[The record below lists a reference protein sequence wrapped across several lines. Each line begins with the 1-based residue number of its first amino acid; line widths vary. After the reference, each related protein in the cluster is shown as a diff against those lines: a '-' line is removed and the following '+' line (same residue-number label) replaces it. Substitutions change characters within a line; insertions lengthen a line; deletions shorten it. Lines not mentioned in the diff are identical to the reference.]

1 MEWIVKIEDE
11 KNQRIKIQFSPMTE
25 SIFFYG
31 EARVKNNEW
40 SVFSE
45 ETHKMT
51 IELEQIQE
59 CMEKV
64 VVKMRERLK
73 EYNNLAEGFTVLKW
87 VAFEEDE
94 DITN

>member
-87 VAFEEDE
+87 VAFEGDE